1 MSASK
6 SASGVNGVAGAHSTS
21 RRTKNILAPIPQQ
34 ATMLLRRVNK
44 PDTNFDEV
52 IEDFDELMF
61 LSESI
66 VVNPCPSSGLV
77 FPILLLD
84 STIDLLQSHFSA
96 VERQQDSCP
105 EISLQSSP

>member
-1 MSASK
+1 
-6 SASGVNGVAGAHSTS
+6 
-21 RRTKNILAPIPQQ
+21 
-34 ATMLLRRVNK
+34 VNK

-52 IEDFDELMF
+52 IEDCDELMF
-61 LSESI
+61 LSKSI
-66 VVNPCPSSGLV
+66 VVNPCPSGLV

-105 EISLQSSP
+105 EIGLQSSP